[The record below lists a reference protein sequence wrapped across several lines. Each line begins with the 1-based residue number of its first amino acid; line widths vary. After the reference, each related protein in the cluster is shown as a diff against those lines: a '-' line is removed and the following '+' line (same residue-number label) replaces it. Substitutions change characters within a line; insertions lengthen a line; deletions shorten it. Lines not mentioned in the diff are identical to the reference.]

1 MRIRNFLPVA
11 SVLVLL
17 ISLFVASPQAQQ
29 PKPTPSPTPEKP
41 KLPKLTSHVMLM
53 TISGLRADHA
63 NDPDSFRLK
72 IPNLQSLRANG
83 SHAVGVE
90 SVYPSQRIPAHIS
103 LVTGVLPADHGIT
116 SDVPFDE
123 QTGVSATSTVRSAK
137 TIKADTVWEAAN
149 RAELTSAAIGFPMTT
164 DATIKF
170 NLPEAEQNSDTA
182 KAEAAIE
189 LIAKHHRN
197 PLVNLLAVNFTSY
210 DAAQRR
216 YGLLSKEAIIAL
228 ETIDGLIGKI
238 VQAIENAKLKEQTT
252 FLIVSD
258 HGASKVER
266 EFRPNVLLAKK
277 GFLTTDGQGT
287 VKTWR
292 AVAQS
297 FGGSAAIFLKNPQDQ
312 IAAQEVEQLFRTL
325 EEDSDNPLWRISV
338 RREAARLG
346 ADPRAV
352 LFLDA
357 APLFQLSDRA
367 SGSTIGKAADRAA
380 YGYLPSRAEMRG
392 ALFLSGKAIKVG
404 QKIEYARLI
413 DVAPTIARL
422 LGLEMKTARG
432 RVLSEVIGQ

>member
-29 PKPTPSPTPEKP
+29 PKPTPTPGKP
-41 KLPKLTSHVMLM
+41 KPPKLTSHVVLM

-63 NDPDSFRLK
+63 NEPDSFRLK

-83 SHAVGVE
+83 SYAVGVE
-90 SVYPSQRIPAHIS
+90 SVYPSQRIPAHVS
-103 LVTGVLPADHGIT
+103 MVTGMLPADHGIT
-116 SDVPFDE
+116 SDVTFDE
-123 QTGVSATSTVRSAK
+123 QTGASSKPLVRSAK
-137 TIKADTVWEAAN
+137 TIKADTIWEAAN
-149 RAELTSAAIGFPMTT
+149 RAELTAAAIGFPMTM

-170 NLPEAEQNSDTA
+170 NFPEAEQNSDTS

-189 LIAKHHRN
+189 LIARHHLN
-197 PLVNLLAVNFTSY
+197 PLANLLAVNFTSF
-210 DAAQRR
+210 DTAQRR
-216 YGLLSKEAIIAL
+216 YGLLSKEAILAL

-238 VQAIENAKLKEQTT
+238 VQAIESAKLNEQTT

-312 IAAQEVEQLFRTL
+312 VTAQEVEQLFRTL

-346 ADPRAV
+346 ADPRAA

-357 APLFQLSDRA
+357 APLFQMSDRA
-367 SGSTIGKAADRAA
+367 SGSTTGKAADRAA

-392 ALFLSGKAIKVG
+392 ALFISGKAIKAG

-432 RVLSEVIGQ
+432 RVWSEVIAQ

>member
-17 ISLFVASPQAQQ
+17 ISLFAASPQAQQ
-29 PKPTPSPTPEKP
+29 PKPTPSPTPGKP
-41 KLPKLTSHVMLM
+41 KLPKLTSHVVLI

-90 SVYPSQRIPAHIS
+90 SVYPSQRIPAHVS
-103 LVTGVLPADHGIT
+103 MVTGVLPADHGIT

-123 QTGVSATSTVRSAK
+123 QTGASATSTVRSAK

-149 RAELTSAAIGFPMTT
+149 RADLTSAAIGFPMTT

-189 LIAKHHRN
+189 LIAKHQRN

-216 YGLLSKEAIIAL
+216 HGLLSKEAILAL

-238 VQAIENAKLKEQTT
+238 VQAIERAKLKEQTT
-252 FLIVSD
+252 LLIVSD

-277 GFLTTDGQGT
+277 GFLTIDGQGI
-287 VKTWR
+287 VKSWR

-357 APLFQLSDRA
+357 APLFQLSDRI

>member
-1 MRIRNFLPVA
+1 MRIRNFPPVA

-29 PKPTPSPTPEKP
+29 TKPTPLPTPGKP
-41 KLPKLTSHVMLM
+41 KLPKLTSHVALI

-63 NDPDSFRLK
+63 NEPDSFRLK

-90 SVYPSQRIPAHIS
+90 SVYPSQRIPAHVS
-103 LVTGVLPADHGIT
+103 MVTGVLPADHGVT
-116 SDVPFDE
+116 SDFPFDE
-123 QTGVSATSTVRSAK
+123 QIGASATSTVLSAR

-149 RAELTSAAIGFPMTT
+149 RAELTSAAIGFPMTA

-170 NLPEAEQNSDTA
+170 NLPEAERNSDA
-182 KAEAAIE
+182 SKAEAAIE
-189 LIAKHHRN
+189 MIAKHQPH
-197 PLVNLLAVNFTSY
+197 LLAVNFTSF

-216 YGLLSKEAIIAL
+216 YGLLSKEAILAL
-228 ETIDGLIGKI
+228 EAIDGLLGKI
-238 VQAIENAKLKEQTT
+238 FLAIENAKLREQTT

-277 GFLTTDGQGT
+277 SFLTTDGQGT
-287 VKTWR
+287 VKSWR

-312 IAAQEVEQLFRTL
+312 IAAQEVEKLFREL
-325 EEDSDNPLWRISV
+325 EEDSDNPLWRITV
-338 RREAARLG
+338 RRDAARLG
-346 ADPRAV
+346 ADPHAV

-392 ALFLSGKAIKVG
+392 ALFISGKVIKAG

-432 RVLSEVIGQ
+432 RVLSEVIAQ